1 MITEIL
7 NENDTQFTLSIK
19 LSEESQEYFGRTLSF
34 ARVPYLTLEQQVEQI
49 VADVESRQV
58 IVEDPVVVEGA

>member
-1 MITEIL
+1 MITTEVL
-7 NENDTQFTLSIK
+7 SQSDTIFTLSIK
-19 LSEESQEYFGRTLSF
+19 LNDAEYFGRALQY

-58 IVEDPVVVEGA
+58 IVEDPMVVEGE